1 MPFSNSTAETE
12 PLLSQASSTT
22 TYNNVATASSSST
35 EINFSRSQEEGG
47 NRDFGDV
54 KSEFQLLKSLFTDS
68 VPGKFILSFFVQQE
82 CNVHGIVILSYILQN
97 SIQTVSV
104 VIVGRLGPDELSIAA
119 FSLMLAFG
127 VCTGWVVA
135 LGGTTALDT
144 LGSQAFTGSLRRTDL
159 SVHFQ
164 RCVILLWLLLIPVC
178 ILWANIEPVLLALG
192 QSTDLSAGVQTFLRV
207 LIFGAPGYIGFESL
221 KKYLQ
226 CQGIMGASTVVLIII
241 SPINLGLNIAL
252 VHYTSLG
259 LLGSPVALSIVY
271 WLAFLFLVIFTCF
284 SPVHRR
290 NGTWGGF
297 RVFDVFHFKSCVTF
311 LQLALPGILMV
322 GTEWAAFEIVALAA
336 GRLGALPLAAQS
348 VIMTF
353 DQILNTLPFGI
364 GVAASNRVGNLIG
377 SRSAVG
383 AKHAA
388 HTAAL
393 LSVIVGA
400 IVMIILIACRDV
412 CGYVMSDD
420 ADVVKLVSIVMP
432 LVASFQ
438 ISDGLAGSCG
448 GSLRGLGR
456 QHLGAIFNFVAYYV
470 IALPLGIGLAF
481 RHDKGLQGLWIGQVV
496 GLTVVG
502 LSEYAVVWLGTNW
515 ELEVEKGIQRNA
527 EEAKRLQGRELID
540 NED

>member
-1 MPFSNSTAETE
+1 MALTSSPPETE
-12 PLLSQASSTT
+12 PLLSRASPTT
-22 TYNNVATASSSST
+22 TYNDVATTSSSST
-35 EINFSRSQEEGG
+35 EINYSTSQEEGR
-47 NRDFGDV
+47 NRQFGDV
-54 KSEFQLLKSLFTDS
+54 RSEFQLFKDLLIDS
-68 VPGKFILSFFVQQE
+68 IP
-82 CNVHGIVILSYILQN
+82 VILSYILQN
-97 SIQTVSV
+97 SIQTISV
-104 VIVGRLGPDELSIAA
+104 VIVGRLGPEELSVAA
-119 FSLMLAFG
+119 FSLMLAF
-127 VCTGWVVA
+127 VTGWVVA

-144 LGSQAFTGSLRRTDL
+144 LGSQAFTGSPRPTDL

-164 RCVILLWLLLIPVC
+164 RCLVLLWMLLIPVC
-178 ILWANIEPVLLALG
+178 VLWAFIEPVLLALG
-192 QSTDLSAGVQTFLRV
+192 QSTDLSHGVQNFLRV

-226 CQGIMGASTVVLIII
+226 CQGIMGASTIVLIII

-271 WLAFLFLVIFTCF
+271 WLAFLFLTIFTYF
-284 SPVHRR
+284 SPTHRR

-297 RVFDVFHFKSCVTF
+297 RILDVFHLKSCMTF
-311 LQLALPGILMV
+311 LRLALPGILMV

-388 HTAAL
+388 HAAAF

-412 CGYVMSDD
+412 CGYVLSDD
-420 ADVVKLVSIVMP
+420 ADVVRLVSLVMP

-481 RHDKGLQGLWIGQVV
+481 RHGKGLQGLWIGQVV

-502 LSEYAVVWLGTNW
+502 LSEYAVVWLGTDW
-515 ELEVEKGIQRNA
+515 EREVEKGVQRNA
-527 EEAKRLQGRELID
+527 EEAKRLQSHSSELTD
-540 NED
+540 GEN